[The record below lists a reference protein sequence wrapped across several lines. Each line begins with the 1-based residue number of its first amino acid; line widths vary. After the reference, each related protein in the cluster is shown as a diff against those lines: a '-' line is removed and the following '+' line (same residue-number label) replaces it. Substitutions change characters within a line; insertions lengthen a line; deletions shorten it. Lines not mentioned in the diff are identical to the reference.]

1 MNSDTSLSL
10 RDPREIL
17 SEYFCRP
24 TEIQIEYF
32 CNEVL
37 ATTQTSDV
45 KPSHGTKALIW
56 GIT

>member
-1 MNSDTSLSL
+1 MNADTFLSP

-32 CNEVL
+32 CTEVL
-37 ATTQTSDV
+37 ATAQTSDV
-45 KPSHGTKALIW
+45 KP
-56 GIT
+56 